1 MKTEGVN
8 RAVKAAIQ
16 EAVSAGLRAGVLYA
30 ERKPKDAYKD
40 TEKRLYAYPLL
51 LKKIVEDKARLLD
64 MEQNGTPGRSKSLV
78 RYSRSGARVSPEEM
92 LEAMIR
98 DLQARIAADEY
109 EVETLGRALKDI
121 ADDPY
126 FLSVKGKFL
135 DGMTDDR
142 IAETIP
148 CDPSTVRRNRGRLVR
163 KIAVLLYGVEAL

>member
-16 EAVSAGLRAGVLYA
+16 EAVSAGLKAGVLYA

-51 LKKIVEDKARLLD
+51 MKKIVEDKARLLD
-64 MEQNGTPGRSKSLV
+64 MEQNGVPGRSKSLV
-78 RYSRSGARVSPEEM
+78 RYSRSGTRVSPEEM

>member
-1 MKTEGVN
+1 
-8 RAVKAAIQ
+8 
-16 EAVSAGLRAGVLYA
+16 
-30 ERKPKDAYKD
+30 
-40 TEKRLYAYPLL
+40 
-51 LKKIVEDKARLLD
+51 
-64 MEQNGTPGRSKSLV
+64 
-78 RYSRSGARVSPEEM
+78 M

-98 DLQARIAADEY
+98 DLRARIAADEY